1 MKAVKVV
8 GYNQKLEMSE
18 APEPQIEHP
27 LDVIVKIGAAGV
39 CRFVICWSASHRK
52 EKKKEKN

>member
-1 MKAVKVV
+1 MRAVKVV

-39 CRFVICWSASHRK
+39 CRFVICLNASH
-52 EKKKEKN
+52 

>member
-8 GYNQKLEMSE
+8 GYHKNLEMSE
-18 APEPQIEHP
+18 APQPQIEHP

-39 CRFVICWSASHRK
+39 CRFVHSRVP
-52 EKKKEKN
+52 

>member
-1 MKAVKVV
+1 MRAVKVL

-39 CRFVICWSASHRK
+39 CRFVIFRVLLTEKQRK
-52 EKKKEKN
+52 N